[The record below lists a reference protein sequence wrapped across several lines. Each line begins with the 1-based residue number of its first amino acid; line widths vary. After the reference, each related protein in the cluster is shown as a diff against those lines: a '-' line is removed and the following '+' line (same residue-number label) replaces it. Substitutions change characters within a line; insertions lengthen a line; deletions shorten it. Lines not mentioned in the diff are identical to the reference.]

1 METPE
6 SDSEDLDQ
14 IRVDDEGQ
22 RNELAFLFGR
32 ETVELAGQID
42 IADLNLNEKMT
53 DSITAGVRKLKE
65 LREDPG
71 AQVNLIKGMDQ
82 GARLLLCMWIMDM
95 DLLDKIRSGSYSDAR

>member
-65 LREDPG
+65 LKDDPG
-71 AQVNLIKGMDQ
+71 AQVNLIKAMDQ

-95 DLLDKIRSGSYSDAR
+95 DLLDKIRSGSYSNAR

>member
-65 LREDPG
+65 LKDDPG
-71 AQVNLIKGMDQ
+71 AQVNLIKAMDQ

-95 DLLDKIRSGSYSDAR
+95 DLLDKIRSGSYINTR